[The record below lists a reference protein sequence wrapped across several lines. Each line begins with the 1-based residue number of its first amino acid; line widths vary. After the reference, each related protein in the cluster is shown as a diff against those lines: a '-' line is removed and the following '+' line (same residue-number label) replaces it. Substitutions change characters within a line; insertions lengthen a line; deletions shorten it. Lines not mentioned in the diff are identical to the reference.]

1 MPSSKHRRR
10 GKLRRKPQRLQ
21 NRTWGTVGLMQH
33 QWFIDRAE
41 EMYGDYGTL
50 TKEQRRAVIDRV
62 NAYIESWNAME
73 AICCDALGVEV
84 PWG

>member
-1 MPSSKHRRR
+1 
-10 GKLRRKPQRLQ
+10 
-21 NRTWGTVGLMQH
+21 
-33 QWFIDRAE
+33 
-41 EMYGDYGTL
+41 
-50 TKEQRRAVIDRV
+50 VIDRV